1 METVEAAGWAWSRVE
16 ARIAAAEVALRRSS
30 RPRKPA
36 ADGGRAVDYLAA
48 AAGFRNAGPATVRAR
63 AWYAEARRRELLG
76 DGRGSARAA
85 SAGLHVLDEYA
96 QALGATDLRAHAAG
110 HRTDLAQIGL
120 RNALATGDPRSVLV
134 WAERG
139 RASHLQRPPVHPPMD
154 PVLSELLT
162 QLRAAAAEVHELDH
176 AGQSS
181 TAAVRRQ
188 VALEGRIRDHVRLM
202 VARARSTAPSSA
214 GNGGSARSAQA
225 ESTSTVRM
233 ATRMATRTAT
243 RSADA
248 LGAAVEAV
256 LGGRALV
263 EYVVLDGHIH
273 AVTVVAGR
281 ARLHRLAEAGR
292 GGRPPAA
299 GLVRHATPRP

>member
-1 METVEAAGWAWSRVE
+1 MARGNRRLPAIDEVGALVEAVEAAGWAWSRVE
-16 ARIAAAEVALRRSS
+16 ARIAAAEVALRWSS

-36 ADGGRAVDYLAA
+36 VDAGRAVDYLAA
-48 AAGFRNAGPATVRAR
+48 AARFRNAGPATVRAR

-76 DGRGSARAA
+76 DGRGAARAA

-96 QALGATDLRAHAAG
+96 QALGATTCGHAAG

-139 RASHLQRPPVHPPMD
+139 RASHLQRRARPPAVD
-154 PVLSELLT
+154 PVSSELLT

-188 VALEGRIRDHVRLM
+188 VALEGGASMAHVRLL
-202 VARARSTAPSSA
+202 VARAR
-214 GNGGSARSAQA
+214 
-225 ESTSTVRM
+225 
-233 ATRMATRTAT
+233 
-243 RSADA
+243 
-248 LGAAVEAV
+248 
-256 LGGRALV
+256 
-263 EYVVLDGHIH
+263 
-273 AVTVVAGR
+273 
-281 ARLHRLAEAGR
+281 
-292 GGRPPAA
+292 
-299 GLVRHATPRP
+299 